1 MSKWKIIINNYIFIY
16 IKYHTFQS
24 ESLWL
29 INCCLISS
37 SIISIFYTQDGNKFM
52 NYNIKINRLKVVHV
66 LKWAYVFAA
75 TRKRRDNGEYIV
87 YIQYMYICM
96 SKICLTTGNHYQPLK
111 QTFYQDLQSSKW
123 QLEFTGPSQILEL
136 ILYIYIYLNKNWK
149 IYWFEQ
155 SFTCLGQ
162 EDRCSSRVLEL
173 L

>member
-111 QTFYQDLQSSKW
+111 TNLLSGSAVLEMTIRIYWSKSNSW
-123 QLEFTGPSQILEL
+123 INFI
-136 ILYIYIYLNKNWK
+136 YIYIY
-149 IYWFEQ
+149 I
-155 SFTCLGQ
+155 
-162 EDRCSSRVLEL
+162 
-173 L
+173 